1 MTRTGPALAGPAFGG
16 RVIMATKRK
25 GWIGLAWLSPALAF
39 VGLFVLWPMV
49 HLVWLSFTSASLL
62 GGGEWIGLENYTTA
76 LSDPK
81 FWTAFK
87 FTLTYT
93 AIITPILMGLGFALA
108 LLVAPNTPL
117 RRVVRTV
124 TFLPVVIGLAS
135 SSLLWY
141 WLFDQQVGL
150 FNKALVDLGLMD
162 SGLVWFK
169 KVDTAMAAVI
179 ISVTWKVVG
188 FGMILIM
195 AGFQSISADL
205 FEAARIDGASAWL
218 RVRRIILPLAYRL
231 ILMATVISVIGS
243 MLAFDQFYLM
253 TGGGPRGKTFT
264 SVYWIYQSGF
274 VRFDLGYSA
283 ALSVILMVII
293 MAMTALQLRLQ
304 SRQGEA

>member
-1 MTRTGPALAGPAFGG
+1 
-16 RVIMATKRK
+16 MAKQRA
-25 GWIGLAWLSPALAF
+25 GWIGMAWLAPTLAF
-39 VGLFVLWPMV
+39 VALFVLWPMA
-49 HLVWLSFTSASLL
+49 HLIWLSFTSTSLL
-62 GGGEWIGLENYTTA
+62 GGGAWVGLDNYRTA
-76 LSDPK
+76 LADPK
-81 FWTAFK
+81 FWAAFK
-87 FTLTYT
+87 FTLSYT
-93 AIITPILMGLGFALA
+93 VIITPILMGLGFALA
-108 LLVAPNTPL
+108 LLVSPNTPL
-117 RRVVRTV
+117 RRLTRTV

-150 FNKALVDLGLMD
+150 FNKLLVDLSLI
-162 SGLVWFK
+162 SQPIVWFK
-169 KVDTAMAAVI
+169 KADTGMIAVI
-179 ISVTWKVVG
+179 LSVTWKVVG

-195 AGFQSISADL
+195 AGIQSISADL

-218 RVRRIILPLAYRL
+218 RVRRIVLPLAFRS

-274 VRFDLGYSA
+274 VRFDLGYAA
-283 ALSVILMVII
+283 ALSVILMLVI

-304 SRQGEA
+304 AKGGR